1 MIQSCDLMTQ
11 CIKLRQVPAEAIART
26 DAAAAKNIS
35 AAQISP
41 GLLQNLLALASIG
54 CCVAMAMPQV
64 HLVSMCVDA
73 GFGNAVGSRR
83 NTTTSRIHQ
92 FTPELGPL
100 MTH

>member
-1 MIQSCDLMTQ
+1 ML
-11 CIKLRQVPAEAIART
+11 LRRKVPAEAIART

-83 NTTTSRIHQ
+83 NTITQSRIHQ
-92 FTPELGPL
+92 FTPVLGPL